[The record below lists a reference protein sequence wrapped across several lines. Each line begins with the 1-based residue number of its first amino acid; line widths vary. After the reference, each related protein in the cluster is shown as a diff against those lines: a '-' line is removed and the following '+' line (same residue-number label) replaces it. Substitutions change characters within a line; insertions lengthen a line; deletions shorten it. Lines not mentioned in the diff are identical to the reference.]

1 MHLHWFG
8 HSCFQ
13 MTFSDGTRV
22 IADPFDD
29 HVGYPVPAV
38 ETDVATCSHNHGDH
52 GYTQALKGEY
62 TEVRTPEERTFGAVT
77 IDGIESFHD
86 EEQGAKRGSNII
98 FRYRGDGL
106 TIVHLGDL
114 GHFPTPEQLEFI
126 SGADILLCP
135 IGGFYT
141 IDTDFALLTVSMAKP
156 KTVIAMHYKTDAIN
170 FPISDEKK
178 FAKALEAQYIPTS
191 DLDVTA
197 DTISALPY
205 AIIMDYPKA

>member
-13 MTFSDGTRV
+13 MTFANGTRV
-22 IADPFDD
+22 LCDPFDD

-38 ETDVATCSHNHGDH
+38 ETDVVTCSHDHFDH
-52 GYTQALKGEY
+52 GFTQVLKGEF
-62 TEVRTPEERTFGAVT
+62 TEIRTPGHHEVGGVE

-86 EEQGAKRGSNII
+86 EDQGAKRGKNVI
-98 FRYRGDGL
+98 FRYRADGL

-156 KTVIAMHYKTDAIN
+156 KTVIAMHFKTAVND

-197 DTISALPY
+197 DIVSALPY

>member
-1 MHLHWFG
+1 MQLHWFG

-13 MTFSDGTRV
+13 MTFSNGVRV
-22 IADPFDD
+22 LTDPFDD

-38 ETDVATCSHNHGDH
+38 GTDIVTCSHDHFDH
-52 GYTQALKGEY
+52 GYTQVLTGEF
-62 TEVRTPEERTFGAVT
+62 TEIRTAGLHEVSGIRIEG
-77 IDGIESFHD
+77 IDSFHD
-86 EEQGAKRGSNII
+86 EAEGAKRGKNVI
-98 FRYRGDGL
+98 FRIQADGL

-141 IDTDFALLTVSMAKP
+141 IDTDLALLTISMAKP
-156 KTVIAMHYKTDAIN
+156 KTAIAMHFKTAVND

-178 FAKALEAQYIPTS
+178 FARALEAQYIPTC

-197 DTISALPY
+197 DSVSGLPR
-205 AIIMDYPKA
+205 AIIMDYPRA

>member
-1 MHLHWFG
+1 MKLHWFG

-22 IADPFDD
+22 LTDPFDD

-38 ETDVATCSHNHGDH
+38 ETDIVTCSHEHFDH
-52 GYTQALKGEY
+52 GYTQVLKGEF
-62 TEVRTPEERTFGAVT
+62 TELRTPDPVAAGCVT
-77 IDGIESFHD
+77 IDGISSFHD
-86 EEQGAKRGSNII
+86 EENGAKRGKNVI

-141 IDTDFALLTVSMAKP
+141 IDTDLALLIISMAKP
-156 KTVIAMHYKTDAIN
+156 KTAIAMHFKTPVND

-178 FAKALEAQYIPTS
+178 FARALEAQYIPS
-191 DLDVTA
+191 CDLDVTA
-197 DTISALPY
+197 ESISGMPR